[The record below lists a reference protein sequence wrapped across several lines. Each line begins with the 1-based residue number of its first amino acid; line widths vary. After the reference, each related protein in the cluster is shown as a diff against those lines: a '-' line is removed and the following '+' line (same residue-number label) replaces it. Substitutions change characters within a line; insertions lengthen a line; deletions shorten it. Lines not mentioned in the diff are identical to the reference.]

1 MSFNLIETA
10 ASLFTNETEKAASTQ
25 LGESEI
31 GIKKALGAIFPV
43 IFAGLAQ
50 KSSTHEGAEEVANMA
65 QEQHHGGLLNNL
77 HDLFRSDKNGNIM
90 HQAGTYVS
98 SLFGKRSE
106 TITNLIS
113 GYSGLKS
120 SSTASLF
127 SAATPFILS
136 VLGRHM
142 SENNVGA
149 QGIASLLSGQE
160 HHIQQAMPA
169 ELINKN
175 IFGYTDPA
183 ASSKKL
189 ETITYQQQ
197 EIKHESASAMQW
209 LLPTL
214 LFILLGAG
222 ALYFLKG
229 GCSKHQGM
237 DVRDS
242 SVPLITPGRDSTSSF
257 NTSNTMGTGTVDS
270 MGNYIYNP
278 GNMIT
283 LNLPNNGGKLVV
295 GENST
300 ETKLVRFLLD
310 QNAMVDTVKG
320 NWFEFTNVQ
329 FKSGSSIITEES
341 LNQLQDMVMITKAFP
356 TAKFKI
362 GGYTD
367 NTGNEASNVSLSKN
381 RAAAVAD
388 KLKELGANNGSILT
402 SDGYGSQFPI
412 GDNAI
417 LEGKAQNRRVSV
429 NVKSK

>member
-1 MSFNLIETA
+1 MSFNLVETTK
-10 ASLFTNETEKAASTQ
+10 SLFTNETEKAASMQ

-31 GIKKALGAIFPV
+31 GIKKALRAIIPV
-43 IFAGLAQ
+43 IFAGLA
-50 KSSTHEGAEEVANMA
+50 KKASTHDGAAEVANMA
-65 QEQHHGGLLNNL
+65 QEQHQGGLLNNL
-77 HDLFRSDKNGNIM
+77 HLLFSSDNGNIM

-98 SLFGKRSE
+98 SLFGNKSE

-127 SAATPFILS
+127 AAATPFILS
-136 VLGRHM
+136 VLGRHT
-142 SENNVGA
+142 SENKVGA
-149 QGIASLLSGQE
+149 QGIASVLSSQE

-175 IFGYTDPA
+175 IFGYIDPA

-189 ETITYQQQ
+189 ETITHQQQ
-197 EIKHESASAMQW
+197 EIEHEAGSAMQW

-214 LFILLGAG
+214 LFILMGAG

-229 GCSKHQGM
+229 GCNKHQGM
-237 DVRDS
+237 DIRDS
-242 SVPLITPGRDSTSSF
+242 SVPLITPASDSTSSM
-257 NTSNTMGTGTVDS
+257 NTSTTMGMGTVDS

-310 QNAMVDTVKG
+310 KNAMVDTVKG

-329 FKSGSSIITEES
+329 FKTGSSIITEES
-341 LNQLQDMVMITKAFP
+341 MNQLQDMVMITKAFP
-356 TAKFKI
+356 TAQFKI

-367 NTGNEASNVSLSKN
+367 NTGNEASNVSLSKS
-381 RAAAVAD
+381 RASVVAA
-388 KLKELGANNGSILT
+388 KIKELGARTGSILS
-402 SDGYGSQFPI
+402 SDGYGPQYPI
-412 GDNAI
+412 GDNATV
-417 LEGKAQNRRVSV
+417 EGKAQNRRVSV
-429 NVKSK
+429 NVKSKY